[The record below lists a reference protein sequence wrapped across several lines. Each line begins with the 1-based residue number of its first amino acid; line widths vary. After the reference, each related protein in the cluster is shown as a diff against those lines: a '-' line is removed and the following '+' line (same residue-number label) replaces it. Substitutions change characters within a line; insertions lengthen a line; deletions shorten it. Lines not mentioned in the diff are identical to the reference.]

1 VIFMFQWIKGIFT
14 SRTERLLGAIAGTA
28 LTITLLASLGI
39 FLAESSATL
48 TKRAISDVPVDWQ
61 VLLTTSADEQM
72 ITDAIGKATSYTAF
86 ERVGYAN
93 VSGFSAATGGTVQT
107 TGPGKVLGISSD
119 YRTSFPREIR
129 SLTGQKHGILVFQ
142 QTAANLHVKEG
153 DIVTIKRIG
162 LAPVQVKVDGIVD
175 LPYADSLF
183 QAVGVP
189 SGTAPKAPPDN
200 VLLIPVS
207 TWHTIFDPQS
217 QVRPDTVRIQY
228 HVRLAHNLPAD
239 PASAYT
245 YVKQLANNLEARIA
259 GSGIV
264 GNNIAARLLAVRA
277 DALYARVLFL
287 FLGLPGAILA
297 ILLTM
302 SVTASGKN
310 HQLQEQALLRTRGAS
325 IGQILKFEALE
336 ALIIGVCG
344 VILGIAL
351 VYLTGKFL
359 APVTLIMNRSAIFWI
374 SGSAAAGLI
383 LAITGVMYP
392 AWKQARLFTVS
403 SSRALVRTS
412 GKPLWQKLYLDFI
425 LIAVSFFI
433 YWRIRSL
440 GYQVVLAPEGVP
452 QATVHYEAF
461 IAPFCL
467 WTGGV
472 LFAIRFWENGLKRR
486 RIISKLL
493 HPIAGN
499 LSGVVAASLG
509 RQRITLTRGVILV
522 ALAVSFAVSTA
533 IFNTTYNAQSV
544 VDAQLTNGSDVT
556 IQGLTSSS
564 PDKKM
569 SQLKKLKGV
578 STVQP
583 MMHRFAYVGNDL
595 QDIYGI
601 DPNHIGEATSI
612 SNAYFANG
620 NAKKALSMLVQQ
632 PDGVLVSEE
641 TRRDFQLHKGDL
653 LNLRLQ
659 FANDHQ
665 YHIVPFRFMGVVREF
680 PTAPT
685 DSFLVANSSY
695 IAQKTKINAKEIVLI
710 KASSNPVEL
719 VKKVKRVV
727 SSLPG
732 ARVTDIGSIQRVISS
747 SLTSVDLH
755 RLTRLELFF
764 AVLLVMGATGLILAL
779 GLNERRRNFAI
790 LDALGA
796 KGNQLGAF
804 IWSEGL
810 LMLIGGIIIGML
822 LGFGIAHI
830 LVKVLKGV
838 FDPPPEHLI
847 IPWGYLGLLVTA
859 SVFSTIIAVLGI
871 KVISHRPLIEE
882 LRKL

>member
-1 VIFMFQWIKGIFT
+1 MIFLFRWIKGIFI
-14 SRTERLLGAIAGTA
+14 SRSGSLLGAIAGTA
-28 LTITLLASLGI
+28 LTMTFLASLGI
-39 FLAESSATL
+39 FLAASSATL
-48 TKRAISDVPVDWQ
+48 TKRAVSDVPVDWQ
-61 VLLTTSADEQM
+61 ILLTSSAKEHK
-72 ITDAIGKATSYTAF
+72 ITEAIGKTTKYTAL
-86 ERVGYAN
+86 EKVGYAN

-107 TGPGKVLGISSD
+107 TGPGKVLGIGPGYLD
-119 YRTSFPREIR
+119 SFPREIR
-129 SLTGQKHGILVFQ
+129 SLTGLKQGVLVFQ

-153 DIVTIKRIG
+153 NIVTVMRTG
-162 LAPVQVKVDGIVD
+162 LAPVQVKVEGIVD

-189 SGTAPKAPPDN
+189 PGMAPKAPPDN
-200 VLLIPVS
+200 VLLMPES
-207 TWHTIFDPQS
+207 RWHAIFDPQARI
-217 QVRPDTVRIQY
+217 RPDTVHVQY
-228 HVRLAHNLPAD
+228 HIRLAHNLPAD
-239 PASAYT
+239 PTSAYT

-297 ILLTM
+297 ILLTV
-302 SVTASGKN
+302 SITASGKN
-310 HQLQEQALLRTRGAS
+310 HRLQEQVLLRTRGAS
-325 IGQILKFEALE
+325 IGQILKFESLE
-336 ALIIGVCG
+336 AFITGICG
-344 VILGIAL
+344 VIVGTAL
-351 VYLTGKFL
+351 VYLTEKFL
-359 APVTLIMNRSAIFWI
+359 APGAMMNRSAIFWI
-374 SGSAAAGLI
+374 SGSGAAGLI
-383 LAITGVMYP
+383 LAVTGVMYP
-392 AWKQARLFTVS
+392 AWKHARLFTVS
-403 SSRALVRTS
+403 SSRSLVRTS
-412 GKPLWQKLYLDFI
+412 GRSLWQKLYLDFI
-425 LIAVSFFI
+425 LIASSLLI
-433 YWRIRSL
+433 YWRISSL

-452 QATVHYEAF
+452 QATVHYDAF

-467 WTGGV
+467 WVGGV
-472 LFAIRFWENGLKRR
+472 LFTVRFWENGLNRR

-493 HPIAGN
+493 HPVAGN

-509 RQRITLTRGVILV
+509 RQRTSLTRGVILV
-522 ALAVSFAVSTA
+522 ALAISFAVSTA

-556 IQGLTSSS
+556 IRGLTTAP
-564 PDKKM
+564 PDKII
-569 SQLKKLKGV
+569 SQLNNLEGV
-578 STVQP
+578 SAVQP

-601 DPNHIGEATSI
+601 DPKHIGKATSI

-620 NAKKALSMLVQQ
+620 NAKEALSLLVQQ

-641 TRRDFQLHKGDL
+641 TRRDFQLHKGDR

-665 YHIVPFRFMGVVREF
+665 YHIVPFRYVGVVREF

-710 KASSNPVEL
+710 KASGNPTNLGEK
-719 VKKVKRVV
+719 VKKIVAP
-727 SSLPG
+727 LPG
-732 ARVTDIGSIQRVISS
+732 ARVTDIGSTQKVISS
-747 SLTSVDLH
+747 SLTSINLQ
-755 RLTRLELFF
+755 RLTRLELVF
-764 AVLLVMGATGLILAL
+764 AVLLVMGATGLILGL

-796 KGNQLGAF
+796 KRSQLGAF
-804 IWSEGL
+804 IWSEGI

-838 FDPPPEHLI
+838 FDPPPEHLV
-847 IPWGYLGLLVTA
+847 IPWVYLGLLVAA
-859 SVFSTIIAVLGI
+859 SVSSTIIAVLGM
-871 KVISHRPLIEE
+871 KFISHRPLTEE